1 MSIEVIV
8 FAPFTSAFKL
18 LAELI
23 ALIKKLKERRRRKLK
38 KAVIEE
44 KELEIVVINFSG
56 RPLTGQAVNEIKKW
70 GKYKIITK
78 PSYIADLTNPVT
90 YMENILNFCTN
101 TIKELIKKDKILN
114 NLLLGK
120 YIIIPPGL
128 TSITMVFTTMLH
140 GITGHFPN
148 TAFFYK
154 KGMIFSLFSL
164 TKPFD
169 FQGLRNKY
177 LSIEKSS
184 TCVEKDFVLI
194 NLSGHP
200 LTQEAKKEIISWGK
214 CEIIEKIPNA
224 DLTDPDTYMEN
235 IIDICDKIVK
245 ELMEDDEITQNLLV
259 GKYFIIPPGKTSIA
273 IAFTAI
279 LHGITGHFPIMSF
292 SYMGEGDITFKITKP
307 FDFRDLRLQFQNI

>member
-1 MSIEVIV
+1 MSVEFVV
-8 FAPFTSAFKL
+8 FAPFPAKV

-38 KAVIEE
+38 KAFIEE
-44 KELEIVVINFSG
+44 KELKIVVINFSG
-56 RPLTGQAVNEIKKW
+56 RSLSIQAVNEIKKW
-70 GKYKIITK
+70 GKCKIITK

-101 TIKELIKKDKILN
+101 TINELIKKDKILN

-128 TSITMVFTTMLH
+128 TSITMVFITMLH

-154 KGMIFSLFSL
+154 KGMIFSL

-169 FQGLRNKY
+169 FQVLRNKY

-184 TCVEKDFVLI
+184 TSIEKEFVSI
-194 NLSGHP
+194 NLSGRL

-214 CEIIEKIPNA
+214 CEIIEKIPNV

-235 IIDICDKIVK
+235 IIDTCDKIVK
-245 ELMEDDEITQNLLV
+245 ELMEDHQITQNLFV
-259 GKYFIIPPGKTSIA
+259 GKYLIIPPGKTSIA

-292 SYMGEGDITFKITKP
+292 SYKGDITFNIIKP
-307 FDFRDLRLQFQNI
+307 FDFHDLRLQFQNI

>member
-1 MSIEVIV
+1 MSIEVITMV
-8 FAPFTSAFKL
+8 AISSSVKI

-23 ALIKKLKERRRRKLK
+23 VLIKKFKERRRRKSK
-38 KAVIEE
+38 KEFIEE

-56 RPLTGQAVNEIKKW
+56 RPLTKQAVNEIKKW
-70 GKYKIITK
+70 GKCKIITK

-90 YMENILNFCTN
+90 YMENILNFCSN

-114 NLLLGK
+114 NLLLGR

-148 TAFFYK
+148 TAFFYQ
-154 KGMIFSLFSL
+154 KGMIFSL

-169 FQGLRNKY
+169 FQVLRNKY
-177 LSIEKSS
+177 LSIENSS
-184 TCVEKDFVLI
+184 TGVEKEFVLI
-194 NLSGHP
+194 NLSGRL

-214 CEIIEKIPNA
+214 CDIIEKIPNV
-224 DLTDPDTYMEN
+224 DLTDPNTYMEN
-235 IIDICDKIVK
+235 IIEICDKIVK
-245 ELMEDDEITQNLLV
+245 ELMEDHQITKNLLI
-259 GKYFIIPPGKTSIA
+259 GTYSIIPPGKTSIA
-273 IAFTAI
+273 IALTAI

-292 SYMGEGDITFKITKP
+292 LYKEDITFNIIKP
-307 FDFRDLRLQFQNI
+307 FDFHDLRVQFQNI

>member
-1 MSIEVIV
+1 MSIEVITMV
-8 FAPFTSAFKL
+8 AISSSVRI

-23 ALIKKLKERRRRKLK
+23 ALIRRFKERRRRKSK
-38 KAVIEE
+38 KAGIEE

-56 RPLTGQAVNEIKKW
+56 RPLTKQAVNEIKKW
-70 GKYKIITK
+70 GKCKIITK

-90 YMENILNFCTN
+90 YMENILNFCSN

-114 NLLLGK
+114 NLLLGR

-148 TAFFYK
+148 TAFFYQ
-154 KGMIFSLFSL
+154 KGMIFSLI
-164 TKPFD
+164 KPFD
-169 FQGLRNKY
+169 FQVLRNKY

-184 TCVEKDFVLI
+184 TGVEKEFVLI
-194 NLSGHP
+194 NLSGRL

-214 CEIIEKIPNA
+214 CNIIEKNIPNV

-235 IIDICDKIVK
+235 IIDFCDKIVK
-245 ELMEDDEITQNLLV
+245 ELMEDDQINQNLLV

-273 IAFTAI
+273 IALIAI
-279 LHGITGHFPIMSF
+279 LHGITGRFPIMSF
-292 SYMGEGDITFKITKP
+292 SYMGDITFKIIKP
-307 FDFRDLRLQFQNI
+307 FNFQDLRLQFQNI

>member
-1 MSIEVIV
+1 MSIEVITMV
-8 FAPFTSAFKL
+8 AISSSVKF

-23 ALIKKLKERRRRKLK
+23 TLIKKFKERRKSK

-44 KELEIVVINFSG
+44 PLEIILINFSG

-70 GKYKIITK
+70 GKCKIIAK
-78 PSYIADLTNPVT
+78 PSHIADLTNPVT
-90 YMENILNFCTN
+90 YMENILNFCSN

-140 GITGHFPN
+140 GITGRFPN
-148 TAFFYK
+148 TAFFYQ
-154 KGMIFSLFSL
+154 KGMIFSL

-169 FQGLRNKY
+169 FQVLRNKY
-177 LSIEKSS
+177 RSIEKS
-184 TCVEKDFVLI
+184 TGVEKEFVLI
-194 NLSGHP
+194 NLSGRL
-200 LTQEAKKEIISWGK
+200 LTREAKKEIISWGK
-214 CEIIEKIPNA
+214 CNIIEKNIPNV

-235 IIDICDKIVK
+235 IIDFCDKIVK
-245 ELMEDDEITQNLLV
+245 ELMEDDQINQNLLV

-273 IAFTAI
+273 IALIAI

-292 SYMGEGDITFKITKP
+292 SYKGDVTFNIIKP
-307 FDFRDLRLQFQNI
+307 FDFQDLRVQFQNI

>member
-1 MSIEVIV
+1 MSIEVITMV
-8 FAPFTSAFKL
+8 AISSSVKI

-23 ALIKKLKERRRRKLK
+23 ALVKKFKERRKSK
-38 KAVIEE
+38 KTLI
-44 KELEIVVINFSG
+44 KEPLEIVVINFSG
-56 RPLTGQAVNEIKKW
+56 RPLSEQAVNEIKKW
-70 GKYKIITK
+70 GKCKIITK
-78 PSYIADLTNPVT
+78 PSHIADLTNPVT
-90 YMENILNFCTN
+90 YMENILNYCSN

-114 NLLLGK
+114 NLLFGK

-148 TAFFYK
+148 TAFFYQ
-154 KGMIFSLFSL
+154 KGMINSL

-169 FQGLRNKY
+169 FQVLRNKY

-184 TCVEKDFVLI
+184 TGVEKEFVLI
-194 NLSGHP
+194 NLSGRL

-214 CEIIEKIPNA
+214 CDIIEKISNV

-235 IIDICDKIVK
+235 IIDFCDKIVK
-245 ELMEDDEITQNLLV
+245 ELMEDHQITQNLLI

-292 SYMGEGDITFKITKP
+292 SYKGDITFKIIKP
-307 FDFRDLRLQFQNI
+307 FDFHDLRVKFQNI